1 MKNGI
6 KKSGLTL
13 IEVVVSVGIFAVIM
27 AALSLLFIS
36 LYRQQGADIGLMERT
51 HAANAAIDK
60 MGRELR
66 EANRGENGNFA
77 IANAGASSLAF
88 YSDVDD
94 DDLTER
100 VTYSLQGTNLQRTV
114 VEPGS
119 NFSYAAS
126 GATTVLCSDVRNG
139 INPIFKYYDENYD
152 GSGNP
157 LPFPVEIL
165 KVRVAGIFLDLNSSS
180 INSSYPLHVETKIQ
194 FRNLK

>member
-1 MKNGI
+1 MRNDV
-6 KKSGLTL
+6 KKTGFTL
-13 IEVVVSVGIFAVIM
+13 IEVVVSIGIFAVIM

-51 HAANAAIDK
+51 HAVNAAIDK

-77 IANAGASSLAF
+77 IANAQASSLTF

-94 DDLTER
+94 DNLTER
-100 VTYSLQGTNLQRTV
+100 VTYVLQDTNLQRTV

-119 NFSYAAS
+119 DFSYAAA
-126 GATTVLCSDVRNG
+126 GATSVLCGNVRNG
-139 INPIFKYYDENYD
+139 ASPIFEYYDENYD
-152 GSGNP
+152 GSGSS
-157 LPFPVEIL
+157 LPSPVEIL
-165 KVRVAGIFLDLNSSS
+165 KVRVVGIFLDLNSSGGM
-180 INSSYPLHVETKIQ
+180 SSYPLHVETKIQ